1 MLGLFEGR
9 IVITS
14 SSSATGV
21 DGDAYDGS
29 DEAFGEGGSAA
40 SSHKRARAVDDFFS
54 SPFTY
59 DGNDDIV
66 VGHQP
71 QECATVARKRA
82 KKKGRGESFPC
93 DCSIGG
99 HRKGAF
105 LPANLFGVFK
115 GGRRKKNCLAGATRA
130 AAERAATRATVAR
143 KRAKKKGRGESFP
156 CDCSTGGHRKG
167 AFLPANLFGVF
178 KGGRRKKNCLAGATR
193 VAAERAATR
202 AAALAADPIKFKA
215 ERKTAS
221 AKYNAKHNARALEA
235 SALYDRFAR
244 DHPHLAE
251 APLDSA
257 ALAALAGELVAE
269 IEDAL
274 QEAEL
279 KGMSV
284 GFNVCTGEMGTMKT
298 RLLSQS
304 ECWGLT
310 RNRGAAEG
318 RAELIHAADGSHCT
332 PMQLADGGWSFVFLR
347 NLRNP
352 ENMNA
357 LEKRVHQLLNRDAR
371 KLWRRDGAGG
381 VHLDHE
387 VRPEDNV
394 FTIAVVFGPCGAETP
409 FSAGPPTVFC

>member
-9 IVITS
+9 LVITS

-21 DGDAYDGS
+21 DGDEYDGS

-93 DCSIGG
+93 DCSI
-99 HRKGAF
+99 
-105 LPANLFGVFK
+105 
-115 GGRRKKNCLAGATRA
+115 
-130 AAERAATRATVAR
+130 
-143 KRAKKKGRGESFP
+143 
-156 CDCSTGGHRKG
+156 GGHRKG

-371 KLWRRDGAGG
+371 KLWRVPGAGG
-381 VHLDHE
+381 VHLDRRA
-387 VRPEDNV
+387 RPEDNV
-394 FTIAVVFGPCGAETP
+394 FTIAVVFGPCGAGTP
-409 FSAGPPTVFC
+409 FAAGPPTVFC